1 MTQQNRLITPSG
13 KLQSM
18 SYDQSAV
25 NLQSETLIIHGP
37 KPILKKTEAFANHLS
52 KVFTPNQ
59 ITPSA
64 NVMQEVN
71 KVLGETVQSNTP
83 LKRFS
88 KNKIK
93 TIIFALKEGKSPNNR
108 NLTQKSSSK
117 RFYLSY
123 ISI

>member
-1 MTQQNRLITPSG
+1 MIQQNRLITPSG
-13 KLQSM
+13 KLQKM

-25 NLQSETLIIHGP
+25 NLQSETRA
-37 KPILKKTEAFANHLS
+37 KPDTEKAEAFANHLS
-52 KVFTPNQ
+52 KVFATNQ
-59 ITPSA
+59 ITASA

-93 TIIFALKEGKSPNNR
+93 TIIFALKEGKSPGYNR
-108 NLTQKSSSK
+108 NLSQKSSRE